1 MKRLVTLTA
10 GVAFLLSTGCAH
22 DDWSV
27 QKALGLDARNPTP
40 GTKNAPTISPAD
52 LKVAERVEQVGRK
65 ILAQNTFSGLDSD
78 DTLFQTAGVKESV
91 LFHDG
96 AAVVISQGLAEKCQS
111 DAELSA
117 VLCAELG
124 QMLNEKR
131 NAKAVGRAPV
141 DPIPDSSFGGS
152 TLFPGGTAEDAGRQ
166 VEMRLHEKQ
175 FPRTANNTADA
186 MASARE
192 LLKGAGYSPAELDRV
207 EGLLKESRQTD
218 RGEKL
223 KKQMAGAAPPP
234 TWQK

>member
-10 GVAFLLSTGCAH
+10 GVTFLLSTGCAH

-27 QKALGLDARNPTP
+27 QKALGLDVRNSTP
-40 GTKNAPTISPAD
+40 GTKNAVTISPAD
-52 LKVAERVEQVGRK
+52 LKVAERVELVGRK
-65 ILAQNTFSGLDSD
+65 ILVQNTFSGLDSAE
-78 DTLFQTAGVKESV
+78 TFFRTIGAKENV

-96 AAVVISQGLAEKCQS
+96 ASVVISQGLVEKCQS
-111 DAELSA
+111 DAELAA
-117 VLCAELG
+117 VLCVELG

-131 NAKAVGRAPV
+131 NAKAVGRAI
-141 DPIPDSSFGGS
+141 DPIPDASFGGN

-186 MASARE
+186 TASARE

-207 EGLLKESRQTD
+207 EGLIKESRQSS
-218 RGEKL
+218 RNEAL
-223 KKQMAGAAPPP
+223 KKQLAGAAPDP

>member
-27 QKALGLDARNPTP
+27 QKALGLDARNSTP
-40 GTKNAPTISPAD
+40 GTKTVAATISPAD
-52 LKVAERVEQVGRK
+52 LKVAERVELVGRK
-65 ILAQNTFSGLDSD
+65 ILVQNTFSGLDSNE
-78 DTLFQTAGVKESV
+78 TLIRTIGAKESV

-96 AAVVISQGLAEKCQS
+96 ASVVISQGLVEKCQS
-111 DAELSA
+111 DAELAA

-131 NAKAVGRAPV
+131 NARAVGREV
-141 DPIPDSSFGGS
+141 DPIPDASFGGN
-152 TLFPGGTAEDAGRQ
+152 TLFPGGNAFDAGRQ

-175 FPRTANNTADA
+175 FPRTANASDA
-186 MASARE
+186 TASAHE

-207 EGLLKESRQTD
+207 EGLIKEAHRSD
-218 RGEKL
+218 RGEAL